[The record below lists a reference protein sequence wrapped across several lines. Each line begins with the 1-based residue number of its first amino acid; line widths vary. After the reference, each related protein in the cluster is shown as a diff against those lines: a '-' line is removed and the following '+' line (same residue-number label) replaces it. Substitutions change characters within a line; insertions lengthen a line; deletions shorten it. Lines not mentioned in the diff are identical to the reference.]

1 MPSVRFLC
9 VGQTSTSFSA
19 FTLSTHFRGTT
30 VASPHRRSAVPT
42 YPPHGLDVFPRH
54 AAEGLGTT
62 RHPVLNLSRSSLPIQ
77 VIGPI
82 PHPPT
87 TGKPLQAHHEPS
99 LCAHRNRC
107 QRLGHDL
114 HQASSRRYSTSVLQT
129 SVMLSLLCGARTRP
143 PRASPPR
150 APLHP
155 HHRARRNRGPQSVDS
170 DHNNLGNLLGNW
182 VDWFLRLFS
191 NGRDYLRTPSVS
203 DSPRSIIRRSSV
215 RQLRRPVAHGLIGSN
230 RR

>member
-54 AAEGLGTT
+54 AAEGLATT
-62 RHPVLNLSRSSLPIQ
+62 RHPVLNLSQSYLPIQ

-87 TGKPLQAHHEPS
+87 TGKPLQAHHNPS

-107 QRLGHDL
+107 L
-114 HQASSRRYSTSVLQT
+114 HLAAICIISIMAVINIGNSI
-129 SVMLSLLCGARTRP
+129 SVMPLDCAM
-143 PRASPPR
+143 RATPTPGTSTPTS
-150 APLHP
+150 
-155 HHRARRNRGPQSVDS
+155 HRALRDRGPRDYFTLG
-170 DHNNLGNLLGNW
+170 HNNLT
-182 VDWFLRLFS
+182 V
-191 NGRDYLRTPSVS
+191 T
-203 DSPRSIIRRSSV
+203 SSV
-215 RQLRRPVAHGLIGSN
+215 N
-230 RR
+230 R